1 MYIKRFV
8 KHYYIMLI
16 PALLWLFFFSIVP
29 MFGIVMAFQDYNPGQ
44 GILHSKFVGL
54 ANFEYMFQMSD
65 ITQVLRNTVVIA
77 VGKIIGNIIIP
88 LVFALLLNE
97 LALKKLKRPIQT
109 IVYLPYF
116 LSWVILAKIV
126 LNIFGYTGPVNQIIE
141 FFGGE
146 AVNFFGEAKIFQ
158 PLVIGT
164 DIWKGFGYNTVVYLA
179 AILGV
184 DGSLYEA
191 AAVDGCGRFKRIWHV
206 TLPGIK
212 TTVAL
217 LAILSL
223 GNILNAG
230 FDQIYNLYNP
240 LVYSTG
246 DIIDTWVYRAGLQN
260 LQYSLAT
267 AVGLFKSV
275 SMREKLHFGRLVSTC
290 MGETAF
296 FGSFLVSIKRVLLG
310 TGMSMVCILMA
321 AFPLSRTKKQFP
333 KRDIFMWIF
342 VFCMLFNGGTVPWY
356 ITMKNYHLMDNI
368 FGLVLGTGLQVFN
381 VILAVNF
388 FKNLPVELEEA
399 CFVDGGGPWRN
410 LISIYVP
417 LAKPMV
423 ATVALFTMVMYW
435 NEFFQGMV
443 LSTRQTSYPLQT
455 YIQQMVV
462 TLDYSTMNVDQIAQ
476 AMKLNNLSLDSAKI
490 FIAMIPV
497 LIVYPF
503 LQRYFVEGITLGS
516 VKG

>member
-54 ANFEYMFQMSD
+54 ENFKYMFQMND
-65 ITQVLRNTVVIA
+65 VKQVLCNTVVIA
-77 VGKIIGNIIIP
+77 VGKIIGNIIFP
-88 LVFALLLNE
+88 LIFALLLNE
-97 LALKKLKRPIQT
+97 FCIKRLKRPIQT

-126 LNIFGYTGPVNQIIE
+126 LNIFGYTGPINQLME
-141 FFGGE
+141 AFGRNPI
-146 AVNFFGEAKIFQ
+146 NFFGEPSLFQ

-184 DGSLYEA
+184 DQSLYEA
-191 AAVDGCGRFKRIWHV
+191 AAADGAGRFKRIWHI
-206 TLPGIK
+206 TLPGIR

-223 GNILNAG
+223 GNVLNAG

-246 DIIDTWVYRAGLQN
+246 DIIDTWVYRAGLEN

-275 SMREKLHFGRLVSTC
+275 IS
-290 MGETAF
+290 
-296 FGSFLVSIKRVLLG
+296 
-310 TGMSMVCILMA
+310 
-321 AFPLSRTKKQFP
+321 
-333 KRDIFMWIF
+333 
-342 VFCMLFNGGTVPWY
+342 
-356 ITMKNYHLMDNI
+356 
-368 FGLVLGTGLQVFN
+368 
-381 VILAVNF
+381 VILIVIGY
-388 FKNLPVELEEA
+388 K
-399 CFVDGGGPWRN
+399 
-410 LISIYVP
+410 
-417 LAKPMV
+417 LA
-423 ATVALFTMVMYW
+423 
-435 NEFFQGMV
+435 EHQ
-443 LSTRQTSYPLQT
+443 
-455 YIQQMVV
+455 
-462 TLDYSTMNVDQIAQ
+462 
-476 AMKLNNLSLDSAKI
+476 
-490 FIAMIPV
+490 
-497 LIVYPF
+497 
-503 LQRYFVEGITLGS
+503 
-516 VKG
+516 

>member
-54 ANFEYMFQMSD
+54 ENFKYMFQMND
-65 ITQVLRNTVVIA
+65 VKQVLCNTVVIA
-77 VGKIIGNIIIP
+77 VGKIIGNIIFP
-88 LVFALLLNE
+88 LIFALLLNE
-97 LALKKLKRPIQT
+97 FCIKRFKRPIQT

-126 LNIFGYTGPVNQIIE
+126 LNIFGYTGPINQLME
-141 FFGGE
+141 AFGGNPI
-146 AVNFFGEAKIFQ
+146 NFFGEPSLFQ

-184 DGSLYEA
+184 DQSLYEA
-191 AAVDGCGRFKRIWHV
+191 AAADGAGRFKRIWHI
-206 TLPGIK
+206 TLPGIR

-223 GNILNAG
+223 GNVLNAG

-246 DIIDTWVYRAGLQN
+246 DIIDTWVYRAGLEN

-275 SMREKLHFGRLVSTC
+275 IS
-290 MGETAF
+290 
-296 FGSFLVSIKRVLLG
+296 
-310 TGMSMVCILMA
+310 
-321 AFPLSRTKKQFP
+321 
-333 KRDIFMWIF
+333 
-342 VFCMLFNGGTVPWY
+342 
-356 ITMKNYHLMDNI
+356 
-368 FGLVLGTGLQVFN
+368 
-381 VILAVNF
+381 VILIVIGY
-388 FKNLPVELEEA
+388 K
-399 CFVDGGGPWRN
+399 
-410 LISIYVP
+410 
-417 LAKPMV
+417 LADKF
-423 ATVALFTMVMYW
+423 TGYKLF
-435 NEFFQGMV
+435 
-443 LSTRQTSYPLQT
+443 
-455 YIQQMVV
+455 
-462 TLDYSTMNVDQIAQ
+462 
-476 AMKLNNLSLDSAKI
+476 
-490 FIAMIPV
+490 
-497 LIVYPF
+497 
-503 LQRYFVEGITLGS
+503 
-516 VKG
+516 

>member
-54 ANFEYMFQMSD
+54 ENFKYMFQMND
-65 ITQVLRNTVVIA
+65 VKQVLCNTVVIA
-77 VGKIIGNIIIP
+77 VGKIIGNIIFP
-88 LVFALLLNE
+88 LIFALLLNE
-97 LALKKLKRPIQT
+97 FCIKRLKRPIQT

-126 LNIFGYTGPVNQIIE
+126 LNIFGYTGPINQLME
-141 FFGGE
+141 AFGRNPI
-146 AVNFFGEAKIFQ
+146 NFFGEPSLFQ

-184 DGSLYEA
+184 DQSLYEA
-191 AAVDGCGRFKRIWHV
+191 AAADGAGRFKRIWHI
-206 TLPGIK
+206 TLPGIR

-223 GNILNAG
+223 GNVLNAG

-246 DIIDTWVYRAGLQN
+246 DIIDTWVYRAGLEN

-275 SMREKLHFGRLVSTC
+275 IS
-290 MGETAF
+290 
-296 FGSFLVSIKRVLLG
+296 
-310 TGMSMVCILMA
+310 
-321 AFPLSRTKKQFP
+321 
-333 KRDIFMWIF
+333 
-342 VFCMLFNGGTVPWY
+342 
-356 ITMKNYHLMDNI
+356 
-368 FGLVLGTGLQVFN
+368 
-381 VILAVNF
+381 VILIVIGY
-388 FKNLPVELEEA
+388 K
-399 CFVDGGGPWRN
+399 
-410 LISIYVP
+410 
-417 LAKPMV
+417 LADKFIGYK
-423 ATVALFTMVMYW
+423 LF
-435 NEFFQGMV
+435 
-443 LSTRQTSYPLQT
+443 
-455 YIQQMVV
+455 
-462 TLDYSTMNVDQIAQ
+462 
-476 AMKLNNLSLDSAKI
+476 
-490 FIAMIPV
+490 
-497 LIVYPF
+497 
-503 LQRYFVEGITLGS
+503 
-516 VKG
+516 

>member
-54 ANFEYMFQMSD
+54 ENFKYMFQMND
-65 ITQVLRNTVVIA
+65 VKQVLCNTVVIA
-77 VGKIIGNIIIP
+77 VGKIIGNIIFP
-88 LVFALLLNE
+88 LIFALLLNE
-97 LALKKLKRPIQT
+97 FCIKRLKRPIQT

-126 LNIFGYTGPVNQIIE
+126 LNIFGYTGPINQLME
-141 FFGGE
+141 AFGRNPI
-146 AVNFFGEAKIFQ
+146 NFFGEPSLFQ

-184 DGSLYEA
+184 DQSLYEA
-191 AAVDGCGRFKRIWHV
+191 AAADGAGRFKRIWHI
-206 TLPGIK
+206 TLPGIR

-223 GNILNAG
+223 GNVLNAG

-246 DIIDTWVYRAGLQN
+246 DIIDTWVYRAGLEN

-275 SMREKLHFGRLVSTC
+275 IS
-290 MGETAF
+290 
-296 FGSFLVSIKRVLLG
+296 
-310 TGMSMVCILMA
+310 
-321 AFPLSRTKKQFP
+321 
-333 KRDIFMWIF
+333 
-342 VFCMLFNGGTVPWY
+342 
-356 ITMKNYHLMDNI
+356 
-368 FGLVLGTGLQVFN
+368 
-381 VILAVNF
+381 VIL
-388 FKNLPVELEEA
+388 
-399 CFVDGGGPWRN
+399 
-410 LISIYVP
+410 
-417 LAKPMV
+417 
-423 ATVALFTMVMYW
+423 
-435 NEFFQGMV
+435 
-443 LSTRQTSYPLQT
+443 
-455 YIQQMVV
+455 
-462 TLDYSTMNVDQIAQ
+462 
-476 AMKLNNLSLDSAKI
+476 
-490 FIAMIPV
+490 
-497 LIVYPF
+497 IVI
-503 LQRYFVEGITLGS
+503 G
-516 VKG
+516 

>member
-54 ANFEYMFQMSD
+54 KNFKYMFQMND
-65 ITQVLRNTVVIA
+65 VKQVLCNTVVIA
-77 VGKIIGNIIIP
+77 VGKIIGNIIFP
-88 LVFALLLNE
+88 LIFALLLNE
-97 LALKKLKRPIQT
+97 FCIKRLKRPIQT

-126 LNIFGYTGPVNQIIE
+126 LNIFGYTGPINQLME
-141 FFGGE
+141 AFGRNPI
-146 AVNFFGEAKIFQ
+146 NFFGEPSLFQ

-184 DGSLYEA
+184 DQSLYEA
-191 AAVDGCGRFKRIWHV
+191 AAADGAGRFKRIWHI
-206 TLPGIK
+206 TLPGIR

-223 GNILNAG
+223 GNVLNAG

-246 DIIDTWVYRAGLQN
+246 DIIDTWVYRAGLEN

-275 SMREKLHFGRLVSTC
+275 IS
-290 MGETAF
+290 
-296 FGSFLVSIKRVLLG
+296 
-310 TGMSMVCILMA
+310 
-321 AFPLSRTKKQFP
+321 
-333 KRDIFMWIF
+333 
-342 VFCMLFNGGTVPWY
+342 
-356 ITMKNYHLMDNI
+356 
-368 FGLVLGTGLQVFN
+368 
-381 VILAVNF
+381 VILIVIGY
-388 FKNLPVELEEA
+388 K
-399 CFVDGGGPWRN
+399 
-410 LISIYVP
+410 
-417 LAKPMV
+417 LADKF
-423 ATVALFTMVMYW
+423 TGSKLF
-435 NEFFQGMV
+435 
-443 LSTRQTSYPLQT
+443 
-455 YIQQMVV
+455 
-462 TLDYSTMNVDQIAQ
+462 
-476 AMKLNNLSLDSAKI
+476 
-490 FIAMIPV
+490 
-497 LIVYPF
+497 
-503 LQRYFVEGITLGS
+503 
-516 VKG
+516 

>member
-54 ANFEYMFQMSD
+54 ENFKYMFQMND
-65 ITQVLRNTVVIA
+65 VKQVLCNTVVIA
-77 VGKIIGNIIIP
+77 VGKIIGNIIFP
-88 LVFALLLNE
+88 LIFALLLNE
-97 LALKKLKRPIQT
+97 FCIKRLKRPIQT

-126 LNIFGYTGPVNQIIE
+126 LNIFGYTGPINQLME
-141 FFGGE
+141 AFGRNPI
-146 AVNFFGEAKIFQ
+146 NFFGEPSLFQ

-184 DGSLYEA
+184 DQSLYEA
-191 AAVDGCGRFKRIWHV
+191 AAADGAGRFKRIWHI
-206 TLPGIK
+206 TLPRIR

-223 GNILNAG
+223 GNVLNAG

-246 DIIDTWVYRAGLQN
+246 DIIDTWVYRAGLEN

-275 SMREKLHFGRLVSTC
+275 IS
-290 MGETAF
+290 
-296 FGSFLVSIKRVLLG
+296 
-310 TGMSMVCILMA
+310 
-321 AFPLSRTKKQFP
+321 
-333 KRDIFMWIF
+333 
-342 VFCMLFNGGTVPWY
+342 
-356 ITMKNYHLMDNI
+356 
-368 FGLVLGTGLQVFN
+368 
-381 VILAVNF
+381 VILIVIGY
-388 FKNLPVELEEA
+388 K
-399 CFVDGGGPWRN
+399 
-410 LISIYVP
+410 
-417 LAKPMV
+417 LADKF
-423 ATVALFTMVMYW
+423 TGYKLF
-435 NEFFQGMV
+435 
-443 LSTRQTSYPLQT
+443 
-455 YIQQMVV
+455 
-462 TLDYSTMNVDQIAQ
+462 
-476 AMKLNNLSLDSAKI
+476 
-490 FIAMIPV
+490 
-497 LIVYPF
+497 
-503 LQRYFVEGITLGS
+503 
-516 VKG
+516 

>member
-54 ANFEYMFQMSD
+54 ENFKYMFQMND
-65 ITQVLRNTVVIA
+65 VKQVLCNTVVIA
-77 VGKIIGNIIIP
+77 VGKIIGNIIFP
-88 LVFALLLNE
+88 LIFALLLNE
-97 LALKKLKRPIQT
+97 FCIKRLKRPIQT

-126 LNIFGYTGPVNQIIE
+126 LNIFGYTGPINQLMEAFGRNPINFSGAII
-141 FFGGE
+141 
-146 AVNFFGEAKIFQ
+146 VQ

-184 DGSLYEA
+184 DQSLYEA
-191 AAVDGCGRFKRIWHV
+191 AAADGAGRFKRIWHI
-206 TLPGIK
+206 TLPGIR

-223 GNILNAG
+223 GNVLNAG

-246 DIIDTWVYRAGLQN
+246 DIIDTWVYRAGLEN

-275 SMREKLHFGRLVSTC
+275 IS
-290 MGETAF
+290 
-296 FGSFLVSIKRVLLG
+296 
-310 TGMSMVCILMA
+310 
-321 AFPLSRTKKQFP
+321 
-333 KRDIFMWIF
+333 
-342 VFCMLFNGGTVPWY
+342 
-356 ITMKNYHLMDNI
+356 
-368 FGLVLGTGLQVFN
+368 
-381 VILAVNF
+381 VILIVIGY
-388 FKNLPVELEEA
+388 K
-399 CFVDGGGPWRN
+399 
-410 LISIYVP
+410 
-417 LAKPMV
+417 LADKF
-423 ATVALFTMVMYW
+423 TGYKLF
-435 NEFFQGMV
+435 
-443 LSTRQTSYPLQT
+443 
-455 YIQQMVV
+455 
-462 TLDYSTMNVDQIAQ
+462 
-476 AMKLNNLSLDSAKI
+476 
-490 FIAMIPV
+490 
-497 LIVYPF
+497 
-503 LQRYFVEGITLGS
+503 
-516 VKG
+516 